1 MSASLYQFLEL
12 QLCVGDVSFVFCR
25 PNGSCLMRLKID
37 RSASSAMAK
46 FEHNIAARLNSSD
59 REARGDLQDSVA
71 RSFQQIDMAW

>member
-1 MSASLYQFLEL
+1 
-12 QLCVGDVSFVFCR
+12 
-25 PNGSCLMRLKID
+25 MRLKID